1 MIKPEKPRSLVCQAG
16 PFTAD
21 EWKTYMENYK
31 GRSFDKLKCTPSTLI
46 NVFDLYLFERNL
58 FIERF
63 NKLYTYKMYLNWVRR
78 NGYASSWYSYYSKE
92 YIEWDNRSGLRSA
105 YRTKERCL
113 EGIIENKILI
123 DQGGE
128 TEDLYKDQ
136 YKHWRKNWAVDESR
150 FYWVND
156 ADK

>member
-16 PFTAD
+16 PFTSD
-21 EWKTYMENYK
+21 EWKAYMEKYK
-31 GRSFDKLKCTPSTLI
+31 GKSFDKLKCTPSTLI

-63 NKLYTYKMYLNWVRR
+63 GKLYTYKMYLDWVMH
-78 NGYASSWYSYYSKE
+78 NDWAPGSYASYSKQ
-92 YIEWDNRSGLRSA
+92 YIEWDIKPCFRSD
-105 YRTKERCL
+105 YFTKERCL
-113 EGIIENKILI
+113 ERIIEYKILI

-128 TEDLYKDQ
+128 TKNLYKDQ

-150 FYWVND
+150 FYRGND